1 MAVNVTNAVGANN
14 TIVLDGSSKIPAYDG
29 SQVTAL
35 VATAFTTGTL
45 ATARID
51 VGTTAGK
58 ILQLDGS
65 ARMPALNATNLVNA
79 PGPTVSTSDPAID
92 TNSTLGA
99 KWINKT
105 SGEVYICTD
114 ATTDENVWTN
124 VGAGSG
130 NVKPW
135 EFGGTQYGFMCSH
148 DNPVSHD
155 INRWSFTSD
164 ANATDWG
171 DLAGGVRYSKSGHSD
186 IGNSYGY
193 YSGGYPITSNEI
205 ARFSMTSSGGSTDVG
220 DLTQNTSAPA
230 SVNNATHCYV
240 LGHEYN
246 GGGGGDGTVVA
257 RWAFASSVNASD
269 WSDLMGQQFG
279 GGGAT
284 NGAGTYGY
292 HMGGHAPTTDRIQK
306 VNLTSQA
313 TATDVANT
321 TQARYKAA
329 GSSSSTHGYNSSGW
343 AGAHSNVIDKFNM
356 STDADS
362 TDVGNLLTATHNTGG
377 SSSTTYGYTAG
388 GATNLTSIE
397 KHSFTTD
404 GNATDVGDLTTG
416 FQGTAGCQH

>member
-1 MAVNVTNAVGANN
+1 MAITKVDSSMLEDVSGADSLVRLDANA
-14 TIVLDGSSKIPAYDG
+14 KIPATSG
-29 SQVTAL
+29 ASLSVKPGPLT
-35 VATAFTTGTL
+35 
-45 ATARID
+45 
-51 VGTTAGK
+51 
-58 ILQLDGS
+58 S
-65 ARMPALNATNLVNA
+65 ASD
-79 PGPTVSTSDPAID
+79 PTVSS
-92 TNSTLGA
+92 NKTLGTE
-99 KWINKT
+99 WLNST
-105 SGEVYICTD
+105 SGEMYICTD
-114 ATTDENVWTN
+114 ATAGANVWTN

-130 NVKPW
+130 NVEPW
-135 EFGGTQYGFMCSH
+135 AFGGTQYGFMCSH

-155 INRWSFTSD
+155 INRFSFTSD
-164 ANATDWG
+164 GNATDWG
-171 DLAGGVRYSKSGHSD
+171 DLAGGVRYTKSGHSD

-193 YSGGYPITSNEI
+193 FSGGYPVTSNEI

-220 DLTQNTSAPA
+220 DLTQNTTAPA
-230 SVNNATHCYV
+230 SVTNATHCYT

-246 GGGGGDGTVVA
+246 AGGGGDGTVVA

-329 GSSSSTHGYNSSGW
+329 GSSSTTHGYNSAGWSGSQ
-343 AGAHSNVIDKFNM
+343 SNVIDKFNM

-362 TDVGNLLTATHNTGG
+362 TDVGNLITGTHNVGG
-377 SSSTTYGYTAG
+377 SSSTTYGYVAG
-388 GATNLTSIE
+388 GHPNLNSIE
-397 KHSFTTD
+397 KFSFAAD
-404 GNATDVGDLTTG
+404 GNATDVGDLTTT